1 MKLKHALVATALL
14 LPTAALVVPAA
25 AAEPNKGLTTS
36 TQSNETNATQT
47 PKDKAAPNEG
57 MTSGQAT
64 APAPKKKSKMKN

>member
-14 LPTAALVVPAA
+14 LPTAALVVPAS

-64 APAPKKKSKMKN
+64 HVKKHKKSQMKN